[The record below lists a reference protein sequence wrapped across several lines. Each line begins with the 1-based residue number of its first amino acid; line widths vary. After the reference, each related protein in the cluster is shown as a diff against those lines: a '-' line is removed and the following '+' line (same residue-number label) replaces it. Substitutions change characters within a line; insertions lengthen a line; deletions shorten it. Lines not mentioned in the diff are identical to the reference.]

1 MARSLFQPFRLILR
15 GLLGGALGAVV
26 LTGAAQADGIGSSA
40 SSFMVAAADERA
52 VEAGLAALRAG
63 GTAMDAAVA
72 VQLVLNL
79 VEPQNSGI
87 GGGAFLL
94 YYDAASGRTLS
105 YDGRETA
112 PAAAGPDLFLTTDGE
127 PMDFYAALVG
137 GRAVGV
143 PGTLRLLEQAH
154 AAHGQRPWA
163 ELFEPA
169 IALAE
174 AGFAISPKLARSI
187 SRAKELDRYETTRRY
202 FFSADGAAKPAGT
215 ILTNPEFAATLREIA
230 DSGADAFYSG
240 PIARDI
246 VAAVQGVPDNPGLMT
261 EEDLAG
267 YDAKPRSPV
276 CGTYRIWTVCGM
288 GPPTS
293 GGLTV
298 LQIMGLL
305 EPFDLA
311 ASGPGTLESVHL
323 ISEASRL
330 AYADRGRYMAD
341 SDFVQVPVTGLID
354 KAYLR
359 ERSALIQPDRVM
371 IEVEAGV
378 PPGADARLAPDD
390 RRMAAWALAPSPP
403 PATESLTTT
412 HLSIVDGEGNAVAMT
427 SSIEQA
433 FGSRLMVRGFLLNQQ
448 LTDFSF
454 QPTVGGE
461 PVANRVESS
470 KRPRSS
476 MSPTLVF
483 DVNGQF
489 VMTLGSPG
497 GPLII
502 SYVVETLIASLDW
515 GFAIQQAISLPRHSN
530 WRGPIAIEAGTPL
543 AALEAPL
550 EAMGHEVQLRDFHSN
565 LQGIR
570 SVQGGLEGGS
580 DPRGEGVARG
590 D

>member
-1 MARSLFQPFRLILR
+1 MTRSLFQSFRFIFR
-15 GLLGGALGAVV
+15 GLLGGALGAVM
-26 LTGAAQADGIGSSA
+26 LAGAAQAGGSGSNA
-40 SSFMVAAADERA
+40 SKFMVAAADERA
-52 VEAGLAALRAG
+52 VEAGLAALHAG

-72 VQLVLNL
+72 VQLMLNL

-94 YYDAASGRTLS
+94 YYDAASGRTFS

-112 PAAAGPDLFLTTDGE
+112 PAAAGPDLFLTADGE
-127 PMDFYAALVG
+127 PMGFYEALVG

-143 PGTLRLLEQAH
+143 PGTLRLLEQGH
-154 AAHGQRPWA
+154 AAHGRRPWA
-163 ELFEPA
+163 ELFDPT

-174 AGFAISPKLARSI
+174 TGFAISPKLARSI
-187 SRAKELDRYETTRRY
+187 SRAKELGRYETTRRY
-202 FFSADGAAKPAGT
+202 FFDANGAAKRAGT
-215 ILTNPEFAATLREIA
+215 ILKNPEFAATLREIA
-230 DSGADAFYSG
+230 QSGADAFYTG
-240 PIARDI
+240 PLARDI
-246 VAAVQGVPDNPGLMT
+246 VAAVRGVPDNPGLMT
-261 EEDLAG
+261 EVDLAA
-267 YDAKPRSPV
+267 YAAKPRDPV
-276 CGTYRIWTVCGM
+276 CSAYRAWTICGM

-298 LQIMGLL
+298 LQILGLL

-311 ASGPGTLESVHL
+311 ASGPGSLESIHL
-323 ISEASRL
+323 VSEASRL

-341 SDFVQVPVTGLID
+341 SDFVQVPVAGLID

-359 ERSALIQPDRVM
+359 ERASLIQSDRAM
-371 IEVEAGV
+371 AEVAAGI
-378 PPGADARLAPDD
+378 PPGAEVSASTDDGRLP
-390 RRMAAWALAPSPP
+390 AWALAPAPP

-412 HLSIVDGEGNAVAMT
+412 HFSIVDGDGNAVAMT

-454 QPTVGGE
+454 RPTVDGE
-461 PVANRVESS
+461 PVANRVESG

-483 DVNGQF
+483 DADGQF
-489 VMTLGSPG
+489 AMTLGSPG

-502 SYVVETLIASLDW
+502 TYVVETLIASLDW
-515 GFAIQQAISLPRHSN
+515 GLAMQPAISLPRHSN
-530 WRGPIAIEAGTPL
+530 WRGPVALEAGTPL
-543 AALEAPL
+543 ASLEAPL
-550 EAMGHEVQLRDFHSN
+550 AAMGHEVQLRDFHSN

-570 SVQGGLEGGS
+570 RVPGGYEGGS

>member
-1 MARSLFQPFRLILR
+1 MLAGATQA
-15 GLLGGALGAVV
+15 GGS
-26 LTGAAQADGIGSSA
+26 GSSA
-40 SSFMVAAADERA
+40 SGFMVAAADGRA
-52 VEAGLAALRAG
+52 VEAGLTALRAG

-94 YYDAASGRTLS
+94 YYDAASGRTFS

-112 PAAAGPDLFLTTDGE
+112 PAAAGPDLFLTADGE
-127 PMDFYAALVG
+127 PMGFYEALVG

-143 PGTLRLLEQAH
+143 PGTLRLLELAH
-154 AAHGQRPWA
+154 ADHGRRPWA
-163 ELFEPA
+163 ELFDPA
-169 IALAE
+169 IALADE
-174 AGFAISPKLARSI
+174 GFAISPKLADAI
-187 SRAKELDRYETTRRY
+187 GRAKELDRYEATRRY
-202 FFSADGAAKPAGT
+202 FFTAEGTAKATGT

-230 DSGADAFYSG
+230 RNGADAFYSG

-246 VAAVQGVPDNPGLMT
+246 VAAVRGAPDNPGLLA
-261 EEDLAG
+261 EADLTGYVAKRRDPVCAG
-267 YDAKPRSPV
+267 YR
-276 CGTYRIWTVCGM
+276 TWTVCGM

-298 LQIMGLL
+298 LQILGLL

-311 ASGPGTLESVHL
+311 ASGPGTLESVHR

-341 SDFVQVPVTGLID
+341 SDFVQVPVAGLID
-354 KAYLR
+354 KTYLR
-359 ERSALIQPDRVM
+359 ERSALIQPDRAM
-371 IEVEAGV
+371 TEVAAGI
-378 PPGADARLAPDD
+378 PPGADANAAPNDGRLP
-390 RRMAAWALAPSPP
+390 AWALAPAPP

-412 HLSIVDGEGNAVAMT
+412 HFSIVDAEGNALAMT

-433 FGSRLMVRGFLLNQQ
+433 FGSRMMVRGFLLNQQ

-454 QPTVGGE
+454 SPTVGGE
-461 PVANRVESS
+461 PVANRVESG

-483 DVNGQF
+483 DADGRLA
-489 VMTLGSPG
+489 MTLGSPG

-502 SYVVETLIASLDW
+502 TYVVETLIASLDW
-515 GFAIQQAISLPRHSN
+515 GLPMQEAISLPRHSN
-530 WRGPIAIEAGTPL
+530 WRGPVVLEADTPL

-550 EAMGHEVQLRDFHSN
+550 AAMGHAVDLRRFHSN

-570 SVQGGLEGGS
+570 RVPGGLEGGS

>member
-1 MARSLFQPFRLILR
+1 MTRSLFQPFRRLLR
-15 GLLGGALGAVV
+15 GLVGGALGAAI
-26 LTGAAQADGIGSSA
+26 LAGAAQAGGGGSNA
-40 SSFMVAAADERA
+40 SNFMVAAADERA

-63 GTAMDAAVA
+63 GTAIDAAVA

-87 GGGAFLL
+87 GGGTFLL
-94 YYDAASGRTLS
+94 YYDAASGRTFS

-112 PAAAGPDLFLTTDGE
+112 PAAAGPDLFLTADGE
-127 PMDFYAALVG
+127 PIDFYAALVG

-154 AAHGQRPWA
+154 AAHGRRPWG
-163 ELFEPA
+163 ELFDPA

-187 SRAKELDRYETTRRY
+187 SRARELDRYEATRRY
-202 FFSADGAAKPAGT
+202 FFGADGTAKPAGT
-215 ILTNPEFAATLREIA
+215 ILKNPEFAATLREIA
-230 DSGADAFYSG
+230 QSGADAFYAG

-246 VAAVQGVPDNPGLMT
+246 VAAVRGAPDNPGLMT
-261 EEDLAG
+261 EADLAA
-267 YDAKPRSPV
+267 YAAKPRDPV
-276 CGTYRIWTVCGM
+276 CSAYRAWTVCGM

-298 LQIMGLL
+298 LQILGLL

-311 ASGPGTLESVHL
+311 ASGPGSLESIHR

-341 SDFVQVPVTGLID
+341 SDFVQVPVAGLID

-359 ERSALIQPDRVM
+359 ERSTLIQPDRAM
-371 IEVEAGV
+371 AEVAAGV
-378 PPGADARLAPDD
+378 PRGVDASRAPDD
-390 RRMAAWALAPSPP
+390 GRLPARVLAPAPP

-412 HLSIVDGEGNAVAMT
+412 HFSIVDGEGNAVAMT
-427 SSIEQA
+427 SSIEQT

-454 QPTVGGE
+454 RPVVGGE
-461 PVANRVESS
+461 PVANRVEGG

-483 DVNGQF
+483 DADGEF

-502 SYVVETLIASLDW
+502 TYVVATLIASLDW
-515 GFAIQQAISLPRHSN
+515 GLTMQQAISLPRHSN
-530 WRGPIAIEAGTPL
+530 WRGPVVLEAGTPL
-543 AALEAPL
+543 ASLEASL
-550 EAMGHEVQLRDFHSN
+550 AAMGHEVQFREFHSN

-570 SVQGGLEGGS
+570 SVPGGLEGGS